1 MKFLIRKVKTPHSAK
16 PKHSIPEIARELGI
30 SSATVSAIFVQ
41 NDDAPKPIFRTENSH
56 MKEIP
61 LYDLKA
67 VVHWYRNVYVPS
79 LEERKKQRK
88 LERDKRNREKMRA
101 TRAAKKSAITEETK

>member
-1 MKFLIRKVKTPHSAK
+1 MKFLTRKVKTPHSAK

-41 NDDAPKPIFRTENSH
+41 NDDAPKPIFRTQNSH
-56 MKEIP
+56 GREIP
-61 LYDLKA
+61 LFDLKT
-67 VVHWYRNVYVPS
+67 VVDWYCNVYVPT

-88 LERDKRNREKMRA
+88 LQRDKRNREKMRA
-101 TRAAKKSAITEETK
+101 TRAAKKLINSQETR